1 MRNEM
6 IDLLREN
13 ISPAEAES
21 SVRTYV
27 CTYYKSRLLGLE
39 ATGYLAVTNK
49 RVIFQAAGT
58 SNAGSSVIQSEV
70 PIEDVSG
77 ISSYKGTYF
86 SIGHLLAAFVVSVV
100 GGALLNAVVTLLTA
114 LLKDTDMV
122 VPWIAAVLA
131 VIVSFFLPRKALW
144 RPVLASMSAFAFA
157 LSGVGSYPLDTLS
170 LFTQSFNSDTLSFF
184 TQSDQSGT
192 SYIAFLLSFAV
203 GIYALFCYFWYA
215 RRPTITL
222 AVHSKGGSSTP
233 ISISGASGLGIFDIA
248 AGKALNAEPAQDA
261 EPMLKELGAV
271 ILDIQKMG
279 DFGIEKWQSGRLP
292 NLPTA

>member
-1 MRNEM
+1 MRTEM
-6 IDLLREN
+6 VDLLREK
-13 ISPAEAES
+13 ISPAEAEC

-86 SIGHLLAAFVVSVV
+86 SIGHLLAAFVVSAVGGGLLNMVV
-100 GGALLNAVVTLLTA
+100 GLLTA
-114 LLKDTDMV
+114 LLRDTDMV
-122 VPWIAAVLA
+122 VLWIAAILA
-131 VIVSFFLPRKALW
+131 VVVSFFLPRKALW
-144 RPVLASMSAFAFA
+144 RPVLASMSAIAFT
-157 LSGVGSYPLDTLS
+157 LIGGGSLMRDTLS
-170 LFTQSFNSDTLSFF
+170 LFTQSYNSGAS
-184 TQSDQSGT
+184 S
-192 SYIAFLLSFAV
+192 IAFLLSFAV

-279 DFGIEKWQSGRLP
+279 DFGIGKWQSGRLS

>member
-6 IDLLREN
+6 IDLLRER
-13 ISPAEAES
+13 ISPAEAEC
-21 SVRTYV
+21 SVRTYI
-27 CTYYKSRLLGLE
+27 CTYYNSRLLGLE

-49 RVIFQAAGT
+49 RVIFQATGT

-77 ISSYKGTYF
+77 ISSYKGSYF
-86 SIGHLLAAFVVSVV
+86 SIGHLLAALIISAI
-100 GGALLNAVVTLLTA
+100 GGGILNAVVGLFTA
-114 LLKDTDMV
+114 LVGDSDMIIV
-122 VPWIAAVLA
+122 WIAAILTAVL
-131 VIVSFFLPRKALW
+131 SFTLSRKTLW
-144 RPVLASMSAFAFA
+144 RPVLASVSAISFS
-157 LSGVGSYPLDTLS
+157 LIGSGS
-170 LFTQSFNSDTLSFF
+170 LLRSSMSFF
-184 TQSDQSGT
+184 TQSNSSGA
-192 SYIAFLLSFAV
+192 SAIAFVLSFAI
-203 GIYALFCYFWYA
+203 GIYALICYFWYA

-279 DFGIEKWQSGRLP
+279 DFGIGKWQSGKLP
-292 NLPTA
+292 NMPTA